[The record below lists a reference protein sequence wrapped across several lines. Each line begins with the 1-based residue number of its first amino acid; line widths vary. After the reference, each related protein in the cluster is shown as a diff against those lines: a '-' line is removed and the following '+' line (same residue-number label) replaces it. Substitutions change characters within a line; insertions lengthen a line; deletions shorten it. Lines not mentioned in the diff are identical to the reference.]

1 MQHTFLTTDE
11 LAERIKYSPH
21 HIRRHM
27 IDNVLIEGIHYT
39 RPFNG
44 RKILFLWEAI
54 EAELFPASKG
64 IPLAAGGVLNG

>member
-1 MQHTFLTTDE
+1 MQNTFLTTEE

-27 IDNVLIEGIHYT
+27 IDNVLIEGVHYS

-44 RKILFLWEAI
+44 RKILFFWEVI
-54 EAELFPASKG
+54 EAEMFPSIKG
-64 IPLAAGGVLNG
+64 IPMAAGGVFNG